1 MDSEA
6 LAGCFNSVP
15 KARIVAVMADNPQMT
30 AKEIL
35 AALPDVSQATLYR
48 SINQMEE
55 EGIIEVVKE
64 EKKRAIVEKTYSIQ
78 KTIDDMKRI
87 VETDNDGDAFY
98 AIMASYLL
106 VMMDKFRRYS
116 QKPDINIRE
125 DGVCIAGLPVFASR
139 DELTELKEKTYEIW
153 RPYMERTGDGQR
165 MHIVSLVVTPPEQE
179 EREDPE

>member
-1 MDSEA
+1 MDSES

-64 EKKRAIVEKTYSIQ
+64 EKKRAIVEKTYSI
-78 KTIDDMKRI
+78 
-87 VETDNDGDAFY
+87 
-98 AIMASYLL
+98 
-106 VMMDKFRRYS
+106 
-116 QKPDINIRE
+116 
-125 DGVCIAGLPVFASR
+125 
-139 DELTELKEKTYEIW
+139 
-153 RPYMERTGDGQR
+153 
-165 MHIVSLVVTPPEQE
+165 
-179 EREDPE
+179 